1 MRTLL
6 FVVKRWAARRA
17 INDPR
22 ASFPN
27 SYTWCQL
34 LIAYLQ
40 LCSPPVLP
48 SLTSLAG
55 GEWSDAWSADPLLVL
70 PALDEGGD
78 GGGEGEPERAAH
90 ELRRDHAAVLEAAAA
105 VAAASRTSQDV
116 GSLLSGFF
124 HFWAD
129 WLGEGGSGRG
139 GALAQWWV
147 VCTRIGAPLQQ
158 ADKAWP
164 EGAAGREWH
173 LFPIEDPVD
182 EDHDL
187 GRVLTPRSLAV
198 LKQELSRAAQTL
210 AEGGT
215 LEQVLREHQ

>member
-1 MRTLL
+1 MT
-6 FVVKRWAARRA
+6 VSV
-17 INDPR
+17 INR
-22 ASFPN
+22 NEQTTIASGKLE
-27 SYTWCQL
+27 Q
-34 LIAYLQ
+34 I
-40 LCSPPVLP
+40 
-48 SLTSLAG
+48 LT
-55 GEWSDAWSADPLLVL
+55 VM
-70 PALDEGGD
+70 
-78 GGGEGEPERAAH
+78 
-90 ELRRDHAAVLEAAAA
+90 
-105 VAAASRTSQDV
+105 
-116 GSLLSGFF
+116 
-124 HFWAD
+124 
-129 WLGEGGSGRG
+129 
-139 GALAQWWV
+139 
-147 VCTRIGAPLQQ
+147 LQQ